1 AMSGVVAVQV
11 CTAWTS
17 TPEGFTACR
26 ELAWQ
31 QAYLIPPEA
40 AGYVDI
46 LVNGG
51 FSPEAFGIGA
61 AGVLGSFVTGLLI
74 GWVASLLRKAK

>member
-1 AMSGVVAVQV
+1 M
-11 CTAWTS
+11 
-17 TPEGFTACR
+17 ACR

-51 FSPEAFGIGA
+51 FSRKPSAS
-61 AGVLGSFVTGLLI
+61 VLL
-74 GWVASLLRKAK
+74 ASWDRS

>member
-1 AMSGVVAVQV
+1 MSGVVAVQV

-17 TPEGFTACR
+17 TPEGFMACR

-46 LVNGG
+46 LVNVV
-51 FSPEAFGIGA
+51 SPRKP
-61 AGVLGSFVTGLLI
+61 S
-74 GWVASLLRKAK
+74 ASVPLASWDRS

>member
-1 AMSGVVAVQV
+1 MSGVVAVQV

-17 TPEGFTACR
+17 TPEGYKAFR
-26 ELAWQ
+26 EVAWQ
-31 QAYLIPPEA
+31 QTYLLPPEA

-51 FSPEAFGIGA
+51 FDPSAFRLGA

>member
-1 AMSGVVAVQV
+1 MSGVVAVQV

-17 TPEGFTACR
+17 TPEGFMACR

-51 FSPEAFGIGA
+51 FSRKP
-61 AGVLGSFVTGLLI
+61 S
-74 GWVASLLRKAK
+74 ASVPLASWDRS

>member
-1 AMSGVVAVQV
+1 MTGVVAVQV

-17 TPEGFTACR
+17 TAEGFQQCSH
-26 ELAWQ
+26 LAWQ

-51 FSPEAFGIGA
+51 FSPAAFGIGF
-61 AGVLGSFVTGLLI
+61 AGTLGVFATGLAI
-74 GWVASLLRKAK
+74 GWIASILRKAK

>member
-1 AMSGVVAVQV
+1 MDLD
-11 CTAWTS
+11 
-17 TPEGFTACR
+17 PEGFMACR

-51 FSPEAFGIGA
+51 FSRKP
-61 AGVLGSFVTGLLI
+61 L
-74 GWVASLLRKAK
+74 ASVPLASWDRS

>member
-1 AMSGVVAVQV
+1 MSGVVAVQV

-17 TPEGFTACR
+17 TADGFMQCQNI
-26 ELAWQ
+26 EWQ

-51 FSPEAFGIGA
+51 FSPEAFAIGA
-61 AGVLGSFVTGLLI
+61 AGVLGSFVTGLI
-74 GWVASLLRKAK
+74 VGWLASILRRAK

>member
-1 AMSGVVAVQV
+1 MSGVVAVQV

-17 TPEGFTACR
+17 TPEGFMACR

-46 LVNGG
+46 LVNG
-51 FSPEAFGIGA
+51 
-61 AGVLGSFVTGLLI
+61 
-74 GWVASLLRKAK
+74 